1 MQKTAEKRCQ
11 WLDFLACFLVVSVT
25 VLSLCA
31 CKTEEAPPASR
42 PADAEMMESEGVESE
57 DVESEDT
64 YSDAAEMAFEEILD
78 SGQECRSHRYLLP
91 SGAYETLEFSK
102 LLHPN
107 QQTRPTAFSVHTNE
121 LDGSGVSVSLDS
133 VEYVS
138 ASRPYRIWAFDYSS
152 YIGDYE
158 AKIAQLRERDPGV
171 RFETYPLQVVNV
183 NGRRVD
189 LNFDYANGRVIILR
203 LGPLLSD
210 KAVGKAPWEEIV
222 EMLEFLGANASGELT
237 FQDKFLGRK
246 ITVPLVEDTRDEELT
261 FLTYSVSVATPEE
274 GGIRDTR
281 QRSIQYIPDSGSGQG
296 IGVQVASSWGRD
308 PDPNA
313 LFFNI
318 SGPAEYPD
326 CY

>member
-1 MQKTAEKRCQ
+1 VKKTAEKRFEWQ
-11 WLDFLACFLVVSVT
+11 QFLTCFLL
-25 VLSLCA
+25 VLATALCLCA
-31 CKTEEAPPASR
+31 CTKEEAPPASQ
-42 PADAEMMESEGVESE
+42 PGDAETMENENVEIE
-57 DVESEDT
+57 AA
-64 YSDAAEMAFEEILD
+64 YPDAAEMAFEEIQD

-102 LLHPN
+102 LLHPD
-107 QQTRPTAFSVHTNE
+107 QETRPTTFSVNTNE
-121 LDGSGVSVSLDS
+121 LDGSGVSVSVDS

-138 ASRPYRIWAFDYSS
+138 MSRPYRIWAFDYSS

-171 RFETYPLQVVNV
+171 RFETYPLQVIYV

-203 LGPLLSD
+203 LGPLSSD

-296 IGVQVASSWGRD
+296 IGVQVTNSWGRD